1 MTDTFGFPV
10 DVVVHIPRTEEG
22 ETARI
27 RASLM
32 TDDQLRTWCNEI
44 SQRDFDEPFSP
55 EKYPWLD
62 GSRDGMIDFI
72 VGSYLP

>member
-1 MTDTFGFPV
+1 MNFNGFTP
-10 DVVVHIPRTEEG
+10 DVIVYVPRTEEG

-27 RASLM
+27 HASEK
-32 TDDQLRTWCNEI
+32 TDDELRAWCNEI

-62 GSRDGMIDFI
+62 GSREGMIDFI